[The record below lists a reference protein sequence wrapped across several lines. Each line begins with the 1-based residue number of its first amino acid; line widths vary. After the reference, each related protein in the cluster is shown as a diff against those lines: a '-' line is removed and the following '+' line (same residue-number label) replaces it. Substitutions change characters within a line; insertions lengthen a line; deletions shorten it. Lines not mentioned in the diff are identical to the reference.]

1 MIEELGAQDNNATS
15 RCYTWQPEGV
25 GLDVPLSAFD
35 LAENK
40 TYFYHT
46 DANKNVTELTDC
58 EGAVVAHYEY
68 SPFGMVTK
76 LSGDYAAT
84 NPFRFSSEY
93 YDSETGLVYYNYR
106 YYDPQLGRWLS
117 RDPIEE
123 EGGYN
128 LFAILENEV
137 INYYDQNGLISIGE
151 LIKKA
156 FDWGNKAKKTYDKTT
171 SAGNKAKNAI
181 KTAGEMA
188 APDKPGEAIGDAMQN
203 GADAA
208 SLCGDA
214 AGAQRLEDA
223 KKQSEKNREKMDE
236 NVPSY
241 KNKADYW
248 LNNNENRKDPNNNI
262 WKKPPK

>member
-15 RCYTWQPEGV
+15 HCYTWQPEGV

-93 YDSETGLVYYNYR
+93 YDSETGLVYYNQR

-123 EGGYN
+123 EGGLN
-128 LFAILENEV
+128 LYE
-137 INYYDQNGLISIGE
+137 
-151 LIKKA
+151 
-156 FDWGNKAKKTYDKTT
+156 
-171 SAGNKAKNAI
+171 
-181 KTAGEMA
+181 
-188 APDKPGEAIGDAMQN
+188 
-203 GADAA
+203 
-208 SLCGDA
+208 
-214 AGAQRLEDA
+214 
-223 KKQSEKNREKMDE
+223 
-236 NVPSY
+236 
-241 KNKADYW
+241 
-248 LNNNENRKDPNNNI
+248 
-262 WKKPPK
+262 

>member
-93 YDSETGLVYYNYR
+93 YDSEIGLVYYNYR

-117 RDPIEE
+117 RDSIKEDGGWNLYCFIFNDILNYFDINGTASWKPVSGTNAFYRGPEKHTPKGRTHYHVKGYNRQILPDGTQIPHG
-123 EGGYN
+123 EGGQN
-128 LFAILENEV
+128 KDVPKKIIDALKKIMPCAPVPVTPAPPEENNQRHGENEPP
-137 INYYDQNGLISIGE
+137 YSGRSGRHPE
-151 LIKKA
+151 E
-156 FDWGNKAKKTYDKTT
+156 W
-171 SAGNKAKNAI
+171 
-181 KTAGEMA
+181 
-188 APDKPGEAIGDAMQN
+188 P
-203 GADAA
+203 
-208 SLCGDA
+208 
-214 AGAQRLEDA
+214 R
-223 KKQSEKNREKMDE
+223 MD
-236 NVPSY
+236 S
-241 KNKADYW
+241 
-248 LNNNENRKDPNNNI
+248 DPN
-262 WKKPPK
+262 KL